1 VPFRSLLFTPATR
14 LDRLPKALASGA
26 DWVAL
31 DLEDGV
37 GPGEKSAARD
47 KLTAF
52 VADGLVE
59 VAGRVA
65 VRINALNQPEGIRDL
80 AAMLDWPVWPG
91 MIILPKVE
99 AASQVAQIAALA
111 AGRARNLLLT
121 LETAAGIARADEIA
135 RAATEG
141 AVLGYGSADHMAE
154 VGGTM
159 SAPSLAHGRA
169 VVLNAA
175 AVAGIP
181 AMDGVWLDFK
191 DVDGLRDEANLVKS
205 MGFAGKIA
213 IHPDQID
220 PINKVFSP
228 SEDEVAT
235 ARALLAASDKAGGGA
250 FSFKGKM
257 VDAPVLARAR
267 RIMVMNGSER

>member
-1 VPFRSLLFTPATR
+1 
-14 LDRLPKALASGA
+14 
-26 DWVAL
+26 
-31 DLEDGV
+31 
-37 GPGEKSAARD
+37 
-47 KLTAF
+47 
-52 VADGLVE
+52 
-59 VAGRVA
+59 
-65 VRINALNQPEGIRDL
+65 
-80 AAMLDWPVWPG
+80 
-91 MIILPKVE
+91 
-99 AASQVAQIAALA
+99 VAQIAALA